1 MWSKVAEELGVP
13 WRAAEAMHW
22 QMGEMEMTRRA
33 GSSPFVLA
41 PQKTDPAQ
49 RNATVRRP
57 GSQPLVQESSSR
69 EYLPY
74 GTRPP
79 YTGYSTSSDAQ
90 IAMPVPYTVSQPTRE
105 PSAYS
110 SNNTPIMRPS
120 STAPAPPPAPSA
132 PAPPIESRSPPNL
145 PPLHVDVH
153 YKAAPSLAPIHGQP
167 SPRPRG
173 SLPGIAELTTG
184 LDLYE
189 SQPRDSTRA
198 SLGSEPRWDGLAGTA
213 SGERD
218 FHSLKRRASQPLS
231 HEDMSFRKQ
240 RR

>member
-1 MWSKVAEELGVP
+1 
-13 WRAAEAMHW
+13 MHW

-41 PQKTDPAQ
+41 PQKPDSAQ
-49 RNATVRRP
+49 RNPAARRP
-57 GSQPLVQESSSR
+57 GSQPLMQESTNR
-69 EYLPY
+69 EYHAY
-74 GTRPP
+74 GSRPP
-79 YTGYSTSSDAQ
+79 YASYGSSETQ
-90 IAMPVPYTVSQPTRE
+90 IAMPVPYPVSQASRDI
-105 PSAYS
+105 AYS

-120 STAPAPPPAPSA
+120 SVAPAPAPAPAPSA
-132 PAPPIESRSPPNL
+132 PAPPIESRSPPTL

-153 YKAAPSLAPIHGQP
+153 YKAAPSLAPIHGQA

-189 SQPRDSTRA
+189 NHSRDPTRA
-198 SLGSEPRWDGLAGTA
+198 SLGSEPRWDGL
-213 SGERD
+213 SGAPSADRD
-218 FHSLKRRASQPLS
+218 FHGLKRRASQPLS
-231 HEDMSFRKQ
+231 QEEISFRKQ